1 MLIILELINICTFS
15 SDEKEYTC
23 YGEDWAGYKFFK
35 AIYDQIKKE
44 WYIMQGESR
53 MKQFPTHWE
62 PIN

>member
-1 MLIILELINICTFS
+1 MENKWISVKTSLP